1 MDREIVAVFVIVLL
15 CAAGLALL
23 VYRYDMYEREPW
35 YMLVLAVVLGM
46 GAGWCVGHLEDA
58 TIAAFTDGNPS
69 SATRAAIAATHE
81 EAAKLLAVVLIA
93 LVFARQFNDPMDGVI
108 YGSFVGLGM
117 AIDES
122 IYYQQ
127 LIRAT
132 LSDVGT
138 EAVRLVMHLLF
149 GGIIG
154 FALGMARFRMRR
166 WPLALALC
174 AAAAVGIHFS
184 WDMVVELDPRDG
196 ALGGLQQV
204 ASIVLTLTAM
214 LLYGVLVALAARWS
228 RATFDVNSHRRL
240 WHLPFGKPKR

>member
-1 MDREIVAVFVIVLL
+1 MAVLAFVLL

-46 GAGWCVGHLEDA
+46 GAGWCVGHLEDVS
-58 TIAAFTDGNPS
+58 IAAFTDGNPS
-69 SATRAAIAATHE
+69 SEARAAIAATHE
-81 EAAKLLAVVLIA
+81 EAAKLLAVVLIG

-127 LIRAT
+127 LLRTT
-132 LSDVGT
+132 LSDVGS

-174 AAAAVGIHFS
+174 ATAAVGMHFA
-184 WDMVVELDPRDG
+184 WDVLADPEAADG
-196 ALGGLQQV
+196 ILAGYPQ
-204 ASIVLTLTAM
+204 AAAIVLTLTTM
-214 LLYGVLVALAARWS
+214 LLYGALVVLAARWS
-228 RATFDVNSHRRL
+228 RATFDKNSRRRL
-240 WHLPFGKPKR
+240 WHLPFGNPKR